1 MGKKIVFGLLLGI
14 LGLSLIGIGY
24 FIGYLDRA
32 NSGNDITGYPLLEE
46 AQNLITENYFG
57 EVPELLVLQRG
68 MIHGM
73 IGKLGDQFTTYVEP
87 VANELQADDLMGRF
101 GGIGAHLTRDENGF
115 IHVVAYPD
123 GPAAEA
129 SIREEFLLIG
139 VDGVSI
145 TPDTSFDE
153 IISMIRGDIGT
164 SVTLTFQ
171 IVGTADLRDITL
183 TRVEFDIPSVTSY
196 QLPSNEQIGMII
208 IHRFSDRTTE
218 EVEEAYDRLV
228 TDGIGGLLID
238 LRGNT
243 GGILDA
249 AIEVA
254 KFFLDNGIILTQ
266 AERDGEVEEYTVSRP
281 GDGFDIPLVVLID
294 SGTASA
300 SEVLAAAL
308 SENDRAQLVGEQSY
322 GKGSVQSVISL
333 SDGSSLHITI
343 ARWLTPSQSSID
355 GVGLIPDVPVQRS
368 NSEQDQILDVGVSL
382 LLDLIEE

>member
-1 MGKKIVFGLLLGI
+1 MVKKFVFGLSLGI
-14 LGLSLIGIGY
+14 LGLSLLGIGY
-24 FIGYLDRA
+24 FIGHLDRA
-32 NSGNDITGYPLLEE
+32 TSGSENHGYPLLEE
-46 AQNLITENYFG
+46 AQNLITDNYFG
-57 EVPELLVLQRG
+57 EIPELLVLQRG

-73 IGKLGDQFTTYVEP
+73 IAKLGDQFTTYVEP

-101 GGIGAHLTRDENGF
+101 GGIGAHLTRDDDGF

-129 SIREEFLLIG
+129 NIREEFLLIG

-145 TPDTSFDE
+145 TPATSFDE
-153 IISMIRGDIGT
+153 IVSMIRGDIGT

-171 IVGTADLRDITL
+171 IVEPAELRDITL
-183 TRVEFDIPSVTSY
+183 IRVEFDIPSVTSY
-196 QLPSNEQIGMII
+196 QLPSNEQIGVII

-228 TDGIGGLLID
+228 IDGIGGLLID
-238 LRGNT
+238 LRANT
-243 GGILDA
+243 GGILDT

-254 KFFLDNGIILTQ
+254 KFFLDNGIILIQ

-308 SENDRAQLVGEQSY
+308 GENDRAQLVGEQSY

-343 ARWLTPSQSSID
+343 ARWLTPSHSSID

-368 NSEQDQILDVGVSL
+368 NSEQDEILDVGVSL
-382 LLDLIEE
+382 LLDLIKE

>member
-1 MGKKIVFGLLLGI
+1 
-14 LGLSLIGIGY
+14 
-24 FIGYLDRA
+24 
-32 NSGNDITGYPLLEE
+32 
-46 AQNLITENYFG
+46 
-57 EVPELLVLQRG
+57 
-68 MIHGM
+68 
-73 IGKLGDQFTTYVEP
+73 
-87 VANELQADDLMGRF
+87 
-101 GGIGAHLTRDENGF
+101 
-115 IHVVAYPD
+115 
-123 GPAAEA
+123 
-129 SIREEFLLIG
+129 
-139 VDGVSI
+139 
-145 TPDTSFDE
+145 
-153 IISMIRGDIGT
+153 MIRGDIGT